1 MVKNHFL
8 LIRMEGTTILGFV
21 LLVVLLVTIIALV
34 SKVISTQV
42 DASASASASD
52 SSDVYHTKTYLVPSW
67 TATGELRGGSKRVTD
82 ASGTTFTS
90 WLFW

>member
-1 MVKNHFL
+1 
-8 LIRMEGTTILGFV
+8 MEGTTILGFV
-21 LLVVLLVTIIALV
+21 LLLVLLVTIIALV
-34 SKVISTQV
+34 SKVISAQV
-42 DASASASASD
+42 DASDSASASHV
-52 SSDVYHTKTYLVPSW
+52 SHTKTYLVPSW

>member
-1 MVKNHFL
+1 LVKNHFL

-21 LLVVLLVTIIALV
+21 LLLVLLVTIIALV

-42 DASASASASD
+42 DASASASD
-52 SSDVYHTKTYLVPSW
+52 SSDVSHTKTYLVPSW